1 MIKYIIL
8 AAICLSTAGCSG
20 SSDESPAKNSS
31 TANSKPASTVQNAN
45 APEQVQSTTNAANN
59 GNAIVNPI
67 AIARNKKIEEMRKAG
82 SDPNVPKLSIEEMLT
97 QSTRPAPD
105 DSQFSVALADIL
117 VERRTFLKNPL
128 LSKVEKTTNGQNRS
142 IKVFLKD
149 GQVIDLPGEAIQN
162 LSTASSESIIRAA
175 RIKTAPSETKLRGS
189 EKN

>member
-1 MIKYIIL
+1 MTKYIIL
-8 AAICLSTAGCSG
+8 AAICLSAAGCTG
-20 SSDESPAKNSS
+20 SSDEPTAKNTSV
-31 TANSKPASTVQNAN
+31 NGKPAATVQNAN
-45 APEQVQSTTNAANN
+45 ASEQVQTTTNAANN

-97 QSTRPAPD
+97 QSTRPAPE